1 MYTYRKDPMYP
12 AKYLTID
19 EIESSHKVAQKLRA
33 QAFMSF
39 VTNVFAR
46 KETTPVKLINTK
58 MKTIYADGIAK

>member
-19 EIESSHKVAQKLRA
+19 EIESSHKAAQKLRA

-39 VTNVFAR
+39 VTDIFAK
-46 KETTPVKLINTK
+46 KETTLVKTVNTK
-58 MKTIYADGIAK
+58 MGTTYADGIAK